1 MDEVKQKLDAAWRSF
16 SELGFRARAVF
27 MISTFIMVLQHL
39 SGWSWD
45 FLVYSMNGEYMLAG
59 GFFMEWLRP
68 PLASVFLGLPQVFLP
83 RSIAEILFIVAVSS
97 FFLYASRRVAEQY
110 DLNFTYFYLL
120 LMTPVTIYFGTR
132 NGTEMLSLALAM
144 MFFAEIKNER
154 SGAWLG
160 LTFLARYNYGAIIPL
175 TLIQR
180 KPLKILKT
188 LLISAVPVS
197 LWLGYN
203 YLVTGHPL
211 TSFANFLGLNVLRRS
226 ASEPLNPVNF
236 LIVGLPSAVLLLLY
250 AKKEFREQVDI
261 KSDAFLFLA
270 GFTVLNSLIYVSGG
284 FKPLRYLYPLV
295 LPIAFYAARA
305 AEELDINHLVDLLSG
320 MGIAAALVLVLIN
333 PLAPP
338 GNFEAAAESAR
349 GCMTESNVW
358 PMINY
363 AGTQSYPVTYRST
376 EEKLSEGYR
385 IIDYRNQVF
394 GENSS
399 LPVIAE
405 SELYTVYGYEDR
417 CREPLKADRTWI
429 TGLNEKTGK
438 NYTPESFLFHEVAQ
452 LWR

>member
-1 MDEVKQKLDAAWRSF
+1 MDELKQKLGAVWQGFLDP
-16 SELGFRARAVF
+16 GFRVRAVF
-27 MISTFIMVLQHL
+27 LVSTFIMILQHL

-45 FLVYSMNGEYMLAG
+45 FLVYSMNGEYMFAG

-68 PLASVFLGLPQVFLP
+68 PLTSVLMGLPQIILP

-97 FFLYASRRVAEQY
+97 FLLYASRRVAEQY
-110 DLNFTYFYLL
+110 DLDLTYFYLL

-175 TLIQR
+175 TLVQR

-226 ASEPLNPVNF
+226 ASEPLNPLNF
-236 LIVGLPSAVLLLLY
+236 VIVGLPSALLLLLY
-250 AKKEFREQVDI
+250 AKKEFRDLVDTR
-261 KSDAFLFLA
+261 SDAFLFLT
-270 GFTVLNSLIYVSGG
+270 GFTVLNSLIYISGG
-284 FKPLRYLYPLV
+284 FKPIRYLYPLA

-305 AEELDINHLVDLLSG
+305 AEELDVRHLVDLLSG
-320 MGIAAALVLVLIN
+320 AAIAAALILVFVN

-338 GNFEAAAESAR
+338 GNFEAAAESAS

-358 PMINY
+358 PMISY
-363 AGTQSYPVTYRST
+363 AGTPSYPVTYKPT

-385 IIDYRNQVF
+385 IVDYRNRVL

-399 LPVIAE
+399 LPVIDE
-405 SELYTVYGYEDR
+405 NDVYTVYGYEGR
-417 CREPLKADRTWI
+417 CREPVKADRTWI

-438 NYTPESFLFHEVAQ
+438 NYTPETFLYEEVAR